1 MDRPLFRAFSQMPFA
16 GHHCPIPS
24 RAQQL
29 GHGGTIGAEMILIGG
44 TVRGGAR
51 PGGIAVNHHAN
62 AHLADTVRSSTP
74 RAWGNT
80 ALDCRIESAPRRSWP
95 GGLCWAWRFPNRS
108 SQCPNTRGHRPGLT
122 PRWDAAALP
131 LGVTACQ
138 QPRQCPSALIEES
151 FFSCVAALPDLKRI
165 HQFAVLAFTNP
176 KSMYCSPPVLRQ

>member
-62 AHLADTVRSSTP
+62 AHLVRIPSGHQRRARGATP
-74 RAWGNT
+74 R
-80 ALDCRIESAPRRSWP
+80 LIVE
-95 GGLCWAWRFPNRS
+95 L
-108 SQCPNTRGHRPGLT
+108 SQRH
-122 PRWDAAALP
+122 AAL
-131 LGVTACQ
+131 GQAVYVGRGDFRT
-138 QPRQCPSALIEES
+138 E
-151 FFSCVAALPDLKRI
+151 AANVRI
-165 HQFAVLAFTNP
+165 PEVIGQD
-176 KSMYCSPPVLRQ
+176 